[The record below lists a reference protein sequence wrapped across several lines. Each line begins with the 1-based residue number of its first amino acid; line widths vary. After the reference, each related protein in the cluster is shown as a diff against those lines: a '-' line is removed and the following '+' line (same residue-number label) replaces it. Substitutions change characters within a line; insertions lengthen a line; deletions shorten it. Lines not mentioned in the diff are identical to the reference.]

1 MSMHDDIVRVRGLI
15 RSRSDKLL
23 QALFLEAHRRVV
35 LKTPVDTGR
44 ARGNWQPTIGEPAGG
59 TNEDALDK
67 SGGATIA
74 EGAGVAKQ
82 LKFGDTAYTVNNL
95 PYINRLENGWSQQAP
110 QGMVAVT
117 VEELKNVSDAI
128 VSEIESGKR

>member
-35 LKTPVDTGR
+35 LKTPVDIGR
-44 ARGNWQPTIGEPAGG
+44 ARGNWQPTIGEAAQG
-59 TNEDALDK
+59 EIDAIDP

-74 EGAGVAKQ
+74 EGMSVAKG
-82 LKFGDTAYTVNNL
+82 LKFGDTAFTVNNL
-95 PYINRLENGWSQQAP
+95 PYINRLEHGWSKQAP
-110 QGMVAVT
+110 TGMVAVT

-128 VSEIESGKR
+128 VSEIEQGKR